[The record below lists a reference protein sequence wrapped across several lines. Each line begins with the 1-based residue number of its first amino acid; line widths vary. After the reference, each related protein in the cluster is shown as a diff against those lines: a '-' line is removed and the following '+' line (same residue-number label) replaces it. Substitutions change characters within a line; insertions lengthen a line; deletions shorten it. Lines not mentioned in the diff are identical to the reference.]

1 MSDVGE
7 SLTFDP
13 NSHFELQ
20 PSDDA
25 AFTYR
30 MLQVIRDED
39 GQPHIM
45 ESDSNVPLSSSAAE
59 NKVSS
64 SVSGSNTKVYAPASA
79 GQYFVMMSPSDV
91 SSPSSLAQRAIAR
104 LPLGSR
110 PVVASGN
117 VREDRRKQTHKEVE
131 RRRRDKINA
140 WISHLAELVPD
151 CSSDIKLAE
160 SKCAVLA
167 KACEYITSLATA
179 NESLSASVDDFD
191 ASAADTAELRQ
202 QYALLQAENQLLWDK
217 VHSNGIEPPC
227 IQTSAIV
234 LDE

>member
-7 SLTFDP
+7 SLPFDP

-20 PSDDA
+20 ATDDA

-39 GQPHIM
+39 GQPHIV
-45 ESDSNVPLSSSAAE
+45 ETDSSIPLSSTAAE

-64 SVSGSNTKVYAPASA
+64 SMSNSDTKVYAPTSA

-91 SSPSSLAQRAIAR
+91 SSSSSLAQRAVAR
-104 LPLGSR
+104 LPLSSR
-110 PVVASGN
+110 PAVVSGN

-131 RRRRDKINA
+131 RRRRDKINT
-140 WISHLAELVPD
+140 WISHLAELVPE
-151 CSSDIKLAE
+151 CSSDIKLTE

-167 KACEYITSLATA
+167 KTCDYITSLAAA

-191 ASAADTAELRQ
+191 ASAADIDELRQ
-202 QYALLQAENQLLWDK
+202 QYSLLQAENQLLWAK